1 MIIPKV
7 ENSKVINS
15 SIVFNDSV
23 LNLKEENQKLKL
35 STIENIS
42 EYSLETCIQTILE
55 YNLDVISDN
64 SAKSIYYVEPKVIG
78 DYASNKSD
86 IWRWLQILNEMYNI
100 LTGVFPKWQY
110 LLCKDGFP
118 TIDGRKIL
126 VRGDFIG

>member
-1 MIIPKV
+1 MLSKGYEV
-7 ENSKVINS
+7 EP
-15 SIVFNDSV
+15 
-23 LNLKEENQKLKL
+23 LKEITARVNTPLNNMFDLLQ
-35 STIENIS
+35 NI
-42 EYSLETCIQTILE
+42 E

-110 LLCKDGFP
+110 LLCEDGYP
-118 TIDGRKIL
+118 TIDGKKIL

>member
-1 MIIPKV
+1 M
-7 ENSKVINS
+7 
-15 SIVFNDSV
+15 FD
-23 LNLKEENQKLKL
+23 LLQ
-35 STIENIS
+35 NI
-42 EYSLETCIQTILE
+42 E

-118 TIDGRKIL
+118 TINGKKIL